1 MKRLTSNKKRMK
13 LGKKAEEKRGV
24 RGPGGRSQEMA
35 DYAWRDYGTR
45 RAIPTIGTS
54 WSVPQCFFLFFPS
67 ILTRLHGS
75 LWFLPGP
82 RFCSFFILLHDPI
95 TVDLANPDFGPCFL
109 PACKPSSRRSGAM
122 SVHYLK
128 RGGYSPLTRLV
139 QLYFVLYFS
148 FLFLLLF
155 VQRSVTLQEKP
166 VMGIVASNH
175 RTRQTPAFRPLDE
188 RTISPPSPGLLISYD
203 EHVRF
208 AGNLKLRSR

>member
-1 MKRLTSNKKRMK
+1 MKRQTSNKKRMK

-75 LWFLPGP
+75 LCFLPGP
-82 RFCSFFILLHDPI
+82 RFRSFFILLHDPI

-128 RGGYSPLTRLV
+128 RGDTLPLLDSYNCI
-139 QLYFVLYFS
+139 LFCI
-148 FLFLLLF
+148 FLFFFCYFL
-155 VQRSVTLQEKP
+155 
-166 VMGIVASNH
+166 SNV
-175 RTRQTPAFRPLDE
+175 L
-188 RTISPPSPGLLISYD
+188 
-203 EHVRF
+203 
-208 AGNLKLRSR
+208 